1 MLAPGGRMRI
11 ATPDLARLVL
21 DYPQTWLGH
30 DFLNWPEYAWVDSPA
45 RLVNLALR
53 GWGHLYLYDFE
64 ELRLRLHQ
72 AGFGE
77 VARCE
82 LGSSSLPDLL
92 ELETRIDS
100 TLVVEATVAQ

>member
-1 MLAPGGRMRI
+1 M
-11 ATPDLARLVL
+11 
-21 DYPQTWLGH
+21 DYPQNWRGH
-30 DFLNWPEYAWVDSPA
+30 YFLNLHEYALVYSTA
-45 RLVNLALR
+45 RMVKLAIR
-53 GWGHLYLYDFE
+53 GRCHLYLYDFE